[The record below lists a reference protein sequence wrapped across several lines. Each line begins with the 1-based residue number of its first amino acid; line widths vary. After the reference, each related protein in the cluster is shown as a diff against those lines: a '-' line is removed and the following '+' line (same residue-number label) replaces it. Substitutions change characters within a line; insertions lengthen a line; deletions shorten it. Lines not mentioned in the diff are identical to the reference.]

1 LRISNCGLS
10 SSAWLAGPV
19 VTLNPQSAIRSGVLC
34 SPTVS
39 GYSAWVSIR
48 AEIGMVDVSALVF
61 PASGVL
67 AGWQRQLAARQP
79 QALWVGHLFVLRVE
93 ALVQIATQQPLDRGA
108 ALILQAVGLSEAA
121 SNDQALAK
129 LRDRLHFPEAMLR
142 HELRNLESDGLVDAD
157 RIALTAAGRQ
167 ALAGGS
173 YARPQLQ
180 RRSFTFLERWDA
192 EGGRVTP
199 PQYVPA
205 ESVTAAP
212 WQAAPP
218 WDDAWLRECIAKPV
232 AWKNACGFPQDVR
245 ALADAAPDT
254 IPLWQR
260 VTVLRPEKLIAS
272 IAVVPQ
278 GGTTHLLAF
287 AVRTSGN
294 LPSLTPFL
302 QLGEEGRA
310 QLPELAPDPTA
321 EDVQTAWL
329 LWCQGHGIT
338 SPLAESCP
346 CQVNGLEL
354 KVQVPAVLL
363 HELRGGRCELTGQEW
378 LLLGG
383 GAVRRAVQLHVA
395 SI

>member
-1 LRISNCGLS
+1 
-10 SSAWLAGPV
+10 
-19 VTLNPQSAIRSGVLC
+19 
-34 SPTVS
+34 
-39 GYSAWVSIR
+39 
-48 AEIGMVDVSALVF
+48 MVDVSALTF
-61 PASGVL
+61 PASAVL

-79 QALWVGHLFVLRVE
+79 QALWVGHLFLQRVE
-93 ALVQIATQQPLDRGA
+93 ALVQTATQQPLERGA
-108 ALILQAVGLSEAA
+108 ALFLQAVGLSEAA
-121 SNDQALAK
+121 SNEQALAN

-167 ALAGGS
+167 ALADGS
-173 YARPQLQ
+173 YARPQWQ
-180 RRSFTFLERWDA
+180 RRSFTFLERFDA
-192 EGGRVTP
+192 EGSRVTP
-199 PQYVPA
+199 PIYMPA

-212 WQAAPP
+212 WQSAPT
-218 WDDAWLRECIAKPV
+218 WDDAWLRECLAKPIL
-232 AWKNACGFPQDVR
+232 WKQTSGFPQDVR

-260 VTVLRPEKLIAS
+260 VTVVRPEKVIAAMPLIPDGPS
-272 IAVVPQ
+272 TQ
-278 GGTTHLLAF
+278 LLAF
-287 AVRTSGN
+287 AARTSGN

-302 QLGEEGRA
+302 QLGAEGRTL
-310 QLPELAPDPTA
+310 LPELAPEPAA

-346 CQVNGLEL
+346 CHVNGLEL

-363 HELRGGRCELTGQEW
+363 HELRGRRCELAGQEW

-383 GAVRRAVQLHVA
+383 SAVRRAVLLHVVA
-395 SI
+395 T